1 MHARTIS
8 ARAVN
13 VKFAFISFM
22 RACKFKRI
30 KQDEARLAEVP
41 LVKNRKAGG
50 AKYENGGLG
59 HNFFVVFCT
68 WG

>member
-1 MHARTIS
+1 
-8 ARAVN
+8 
-13 VKFAFISFM
+13 
-22 RACKFKRI
+22 
-30 KQDEARLAEVP
+30 LAEVP